1 MRFLFLTSPV
11 TGPFPDLLKQMR
23 RLATVKILNF
33 NARPGMEGVGM
44 LEAASEFD
52 AEDFARTF
60 GRESGAAIR
69 LLPL

>member
-11 TGPFPDLLKQMR
+11 TCPFPELLKQVQ

-33 NARPGMEGVGM
+33 NVQPGVEGVGM
-44 LEAASEFD
+44 LEATSEFD
-52 AEDFARTF
+52 AENFARTF
-60 GRESGAAIR
+60 GQKSGAAIR